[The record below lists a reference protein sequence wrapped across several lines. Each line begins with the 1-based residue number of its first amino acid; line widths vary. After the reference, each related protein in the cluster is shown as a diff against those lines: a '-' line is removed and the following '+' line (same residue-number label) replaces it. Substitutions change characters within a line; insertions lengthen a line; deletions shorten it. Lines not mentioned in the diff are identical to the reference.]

1 MTDLWNMTYALR
13 VLPKLLDATLVT
25 IQITMLAGVL
35 SLSLGLV
42 LALLRRSAWRPVSW
56 PTAGFIDFVRSTPP
70 LVQLYVLF
78 YVLPEFGVVWSGM
91 TVGVVGLG
99 VHFATYASE
108 SYRAGIEGVAKGQ
121 WEASVALNL
130 PPQRLWFA
138 IVLPQAIRAA
148 VPSLANY
155 IVGLFKDSALVA
167 VVTVT
172 ELMRVALSE
181 ANDTFR
187 YIEPMTMAAI
197 IYFLLSN
204 IAAFGAIRL
213 ERRLARGAR

>member
-1 MTDLWNMTYALR
+1 M
-13 VLPKLLDATLVT
+13 
-25 IQITMLAGVL
+25 
-35 SLSLGLV
+35 
-42 LALLRRSAWRPVSW
+42 
-56 PTAGFIDFVRSTPP
+56 
-70 LVQLYVLF
+70 
-78 YVLPEFGVVWSGM
+78 
-91 TVGVVGLG
+91 
-99 VHFATYASE
+99 
-108 SYRAGIEGVAKGQ
+108 
-121 WEASVALNL
+121 ALNL

-187 YIEPMTMAAI
+187 YIEPLTMAAI